1 MDRLTKI
8 IKPKKIF
15 MGEKDF
21 QQLYLVKKYIE
32 KKYDSKII
40 PCKTIRDNNSI
51 ALSSRNLNI
60 KKSQLIKAA
69 KLTKE
74 LINFKKNL
82 KIKKKIEKSINQKKD
97 ELSQKYKVKIEYLEL
112 RNKINLNKSN
122 NLNNS
127 NLFFAYYVNNTRLI
141 DNV

>member
-1 MDRLTKI
+1 
-8 IKPKKIF
+8 

-51 ALSSRNLNI
+51 AFSSRNLNI

-74 LINFKKNL
+74 LINFKKSL
-82 KIKKKIEKSINQKKD
+82 KIKKKIVKNINQKKK

-112 RNKINLNKSN
+112 RNKMNLVKSN
-122 NLNNS
+122 NINNS
-127 NLFFAYYVNNTRLI
+127 NLFFAYYVNNIRLI

>member
-40 PCKTIRDNNSI
+40 PCKTIRDSNSI
-51 ALSSRNLNI
+51 AFSSRNLNI
-60 KKSQLIKAA
+60 KKSKLIIAA

-74 LINFKKNL
+74 LINF
-82 KIKKKIEKSINQKKD
+82 
-97 ELSQKYKVKIEYLEL
+97 
-112 RNKINLNKSN
+112 
-122 NLNNS
+122 
-127 NLFFAYYVNNTRLI
+127 
-141 DNV
+141 